1 MNIDDISNSLEQMA
15 SKDGVNDFQKQKLAP
30 EIRPFI
36 AEQKFWLT
44 DIDALLARE
53 MSNNKFDKI
62 PANKLKLAASLLV
75 KLKADEKGL
84 YVNGKSVLQW
94 SNDHHIEN
102 DTLFYKLNNGYFFA
116 FVKDEKG
123 LFIQYSSEDD
133 KGKILF
139 SDIETIIDDYSA
151 AKKQVIVDYLSNIWA
166 NSVWKKWCPCLF
178 YIDKHDNKPS
188 SRTQL
193 MATEEGI
200 YIGDKKRKELKWE
213 DYFIFTVDQ
222 EKVYLLPNKSVN
234 SFFNKGD
241 IEAEKLI
248 FLYKQY
254 YQTISMSYS
263 FLKSSEIRKYD
274 ELEITEYIPKIK
286 KRYASLSV
294 EKGKDP
300 TIRSQLFECVLYD
313 TDKKFQKSSIF
324 INYFC
329 TDNRGKYELFI
340 DHYAT
345 SQRLINGKIV
355 GSFGHLTEMKNW
367 YALKFPNDKMIKLSE
382 LSKPRHAN
390 IDDGTSLDIYT
401 ISRKD
406 LRRIASS
413 GVIDAEF
420 VGNTAWSYNANG
432 LIKVAQ
438 TFEQEL
444 FQSPSHLLN
453 YYDALNAYEDNDYKK
468 ANSLIDAA
476 ISENPNNCYYQELK
490 QEIVNYWKEQV
501 SKALD
506 HIKTLEEKREYEK
519 ADRELNKAIS
529 IYNDFELI
537 VFKEDFD
544 KRWANALYED
554 AKHYTDNNQL
564 EGAYHS
570 ILAAITKNEKAE
582 FIELKQKI
590 LSLLLPFL
598 KEKIDRL
605 LSEKKY
611 SEAIL
616 RLQKAIRIFP
626 QEADFTNLLEVAQKK
641 EQGKNIKRN
650 SIIIIAG
657 LAVIVLPIL
666 FLFWGKKDS
675 ATHGQRISQYN
686 EANYNQKDAGI
697 AANANHNENGSS
709 DINNTLSNHNNSS
722 EAEVTYEESEAN
734 DIESS
739 EEPVRDT
746 NGHRFVDLGL
756 PSGVCWATCNLG
768 AHSPSDKG
776 EHFAWGETSSKFE
789 YTQST
794 YDMDL
799 GSDELDLDYDAAA
812 SQWGG
817 TWRTPTREEWQ
828 ELVDCCTWLW
838 NGEGYW
844 VSGKNGESIFLPAA
858 GYSKGSSRF
867 KEGERGD
874 YWTSTPLG
882 SEKSY
887 EFVIKSDA
895 YSVESDNRFYGISIR
910 PVTN

>member
-1 MNIDDISNSLEQMA
+1 M
-15 SKDGVNDFQKQKLAP
+15 F
-30 EIRPFI
+30 
-36 AEQKFWLT
+36 
-44 DIDALLARE
+44 
-53 MSNNKFDKI
+53 
-62 PANKLKLAASLLV
+62 
-75 KLKADEKGL
+75 
-84 YVNGKSVLQW
+84 GKKHVL
-94 SNDHHIEN
+94 S
-102 DTLFYKLNNGYFFA
+102 YF
-116 FVKDEKG
+116 
-123 LFIQYSSEDD
+123 
-133 KGKILF
+133 
-139 SDIETIIDDYSA
+139 
-151 AKKQVIVDYLSNIWA
+151 
-166 NSVWKKWCPCLF
+166 
-178 YIDKHDNKPS
+178 
-188 SRTQL
+188 
-193 MATEEGI
+193 
-200 YIGDKKRKELKWE
+200 
-213 DYFIFTVDQ
+213 
-222 EKVYLLPNKSVN
+222 
-234 SFFNKGD
+234 
-241 IEAEKLI
+241 
-248 FLYKQY
+248 
-254 YQTISMSYS
+254 
-263 FLKSSEIRKYD
+263 D
-274 ELEITEYIPKIK
+274 ELEILEYLPKLK
-286 KRYASLSV
+286 KKYPSLTV
-294 EKGKDP
+294 EKGKNPDV
-300 TIRSQLFECVLYD
+300 RSQLYESVIFD
-313 TDKKFQKSSIF
+313 TDKKFQKSCIF
-324 INYFC
+324 INYIC
-329 TDNRGKYELFI
+329 SDKRGKYELVFR
-340 DHYAT
+340 HYAT
-345 SQRLINGKIV
+345 GQRLINGEIV
-355 GSFGHLTEMKNW
+355 GDFSLLPESKN
-367 YALKFPNDKMIKLSE
+367 YFALEFPGDKVIMLSE
-382 LSKPRHAN
+382 RAKPQHIN
-390 IDDGTSLDIYT
+390 IDDSTSLDIYS

-413 GVIDAEF
+413 DVMDIEF
-420 VGNTAWSYNANG
+420 AGRIAWSYNANG
-432 LIKVAQ
+432 LIDIAQ
-438 TFEQEL
+438 TLEQEL
-444 FQSPSHLLN
+444 FQSPNHLLK
-453 YYDALNAYEDNDYKK
+453 YYDALNAYEDGDYGK

-506 HIKTLEEKREYEK
+506 HIKTLEEKRGYEV

-529 IYNDFELI
+529 IYKDSDLI
-537 VFKEDFD
+537 AFKEDFD

-554 AKHYTDNNQL
+554 AEHYTYNNQL
-564 EGAYHS
+564 EGAYDS
-570 ILAAITKNEKAE
+570 IIVAISKCEKAE
-582 FIELKQKI
+582 YIELKQKI
-590 LSLLLPFL
+590 LGLLLPFL
-598 KEKIDRL
+598 KEKINKL

-611 SEAIL
+611 SVAISC
-616 RLQKAIRIFP
+616 LQKAIRIFP
-626 QEADFTNLLEVAQKK
+626 QEADFTNLLKSARKK

-650 SIIIIAG
+650 SIILIAG

-675 ATHGQRISQYN
+675 ATHGQHVSQYN

-722 EAEVTYEESEAN
+722 EAEDTYEESEAN

-768 AHSPSDKG
+768 ANSPSDKG

-817 TWRTPTREEWQ
+817 TWRIPTREEWQ
-828 ELVDCCTWLW
+828 ELVDCCTWSW

-858 GYSKGSSRF
+858 GYSKGSSHF

-874 YWTSTPLG
+874 YWTSTPLDPQ
-882 SEKSY
+882 KSY